1 MPHLNLNWTGMTTPS
16 TCCKVVSVCVMHY
29 HDPHCRH
36 RVGGPVTPRPQT
48 IATRQLQDSRIQFVC
63 VTFYG
68 DWELLILQ
76 ALSHCNILEDI
87 MKESSLKKNE
97 ERSAHFIPML

>member
-16 TCCKVVSVCVMHY
+16 MRTCCKVVSVCVMHY
-29 HDPHCRH
+29 HDQHCRH

-63 VTFYG
+63 VTIYE
-68 DWELLILQ
+68 DWELLLLQ
-76 ALSHCNILEDI
+76 ALSQYIAISWRMDG
-87 MKESSLKKNE
+87 KNL
-97 ERSAHFIPML
+97 H